1 MARLL
6 PALAALALMLVP
18 GLAVAGDGGVEF
30 FEKRIRPV
38 LVEQCYRCHSEQA
51 NKRKGG
57 LTLDTKAGLL
67 RGGRTGPVIVPGKP
81 NESVLIKAL
90 RQTGELKMPEDGK
103 LPDAVVANF
112 EAWVK
117 MGAPD
122 RREGPAVAK
131 AAAIDWQKAREFWAF
146 VPP

>member
-6 PALAALALMLVP
+6 SALAALALLLLP
-18 GLAVAGDGGVEF
+18 GLAVAQESGIEF
-30 FEKRIRPV
+30 FEKKIRPV

-51 NKRKGG
+51 KKRKGG

-67 RGGRTGPVIVPGKP
+67 KGGGGGPVIVPGKP

-103 LPDAVVANF
+103 LPDAVVADF

-122 RREGPAVAK
+122 PREGSALAK
-131 AAAIDWQKAREFWAF
+131 TEVIDWVRAR
-146 VPP
+146 